1 MKNYAQQPTA
11 WTQVI
16 PSSRYRRSVACKS
29 NGFPTT

>member
-1 MKNYAQQPTA
+1 MKNDTQQPTA

-16 PSSRYRRSVACKS
+16 PSSLYRRSDACQS